1 MGVAATVPRNAA
13 LWYLQFGAAVVG
25 RTKGVKSAA
34 SRGVAIAILSCGPRL
49 YFFEK

>member
-1 MGVAATVPRNAA
+1 MGVVAPVPRNAA
-13 LWYLQFGAAVVG
+13 LWHLQFGAAVEG

>member
-1 MGVAATVPRNAA
+1 MGIAAPVPRNAT
-13 LWYLQFGAAVVG
+13 LPQFQFGAAVEG

-34 SRGVAIAILSCGPRL
+34 SLGVAIAILSCGPRL